1 MKKTSILGLL
11 LALSSLA
18 MAEETVL
25 VPLENGNYKRVPISE
40 IIDERVEKKVD
51 EIRKEII
58 EEETFK
64 KENKVVV
71 SDFEFDDPL
80 TIEDLLKV
88 SVNFDNKEIDK
99 DSLEKN
105 KNWIQNK
112 VATDFINNSR
122 MTKRVTE
129 DMYLLNL
136 DIFGANTKFES
147 NDEKIKNIG
156 FIAGIQYGINDE
168 INVKLNAGYS
178 NAKFNSENEDN
189 LYLSLDYNY
198 KPYGNDWNWEIGSI
212 LGYMNGEHKT
222 IKLRICL

>member
-40 IIDERVEKKVD
+40 IIDERVEKKVN

-80 TIEDLLKV
+80 TIE
-88 SVNFDNKEIDK
+88 I
-99 DSLEKN
+99 
-105 KNWIQNK
+105 
-112 VATDFINNSR
+112 
-122 MTKRVTE
+122 
-129 DMYLLNL
+129 Y
-136 DIFGANTKFES
+136 
-147 NDEKIKNIG
+147 
-156 FIAGIQYGINDE
+156 
-168 INVKLNAGYS
+168 
-178 NAKFNSENEDN
+178 
-189 LYLSLDYNY
+189 
-198 KPYGNDWNWEIGSI
+198 
-212 LGYMNGEHKT
+212 
-222 IKLRICL
+222 

>member
-40 IIDERVEKKVD
+40 IIDERVEKKVN

-147 NDEKIKNIG
+147 IDEKLKNIG

-198 KPYGNDWNWEIGSI
+198 KSYGNDWNW
-212 LGYMNGEHKT
+212 
-222 IKLRICL
+222 